1 MILSVGGVPDS
12 EWTDEPR
19 YPGTD
24 PEPIRHTDECINEN
38 HIEKGWCM
46 ESWVNFDDEK
56 KSSWWTV
63 CTF

>member
-12 EWTDEPR
+12 EWTEEPR

-24 PEPIRHTDECINEN
+24 EPIRHTDECITEK

-46 ESWVNFDDEK
+46 ESWVNFDDK
-56 KSSWWTV
+56 KVSKWWTV